1 MLEVVSS
8 ADVLE
13 VISTSVSSKTVLVWV
28 ICKIRD
34 VVVACAGCVVVVEL
48 VVAVWEDAVVL
59 LAVLV
64 LVVLVLLVLLEA
76 VVEVMVAVDVV
87 TEVCVQVLVVDLSY
101 AETQTRKDLSAHC
114 PLMQWSFTS

>member
-1 MLEVVSS
+1 M
-8 ADVLE
+8 LE

-28 ICKIRD
+28 ICKIRN

-64 LVVLVLLVLLEA
+64 LVVPVLLEA

-101 AETQTRKDLSAHC
+101 AETQTRQDLSAHC